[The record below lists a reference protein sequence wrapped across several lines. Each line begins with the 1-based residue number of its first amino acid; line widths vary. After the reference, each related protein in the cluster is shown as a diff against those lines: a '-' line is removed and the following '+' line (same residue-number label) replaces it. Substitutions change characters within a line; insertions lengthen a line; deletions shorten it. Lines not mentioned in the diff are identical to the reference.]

1 MKRRMNEPIS
11 SREPRPSAPY
21 EAAIFAAELGADVPT
36 IDLHGDSF
44 EEAKYR
50 VGNFLYQHHP
60 EGTNVLRIIH
70 GKGTQILHDKLQ
82 AWLKKQKG
90 VIHVRN
96 AEAIGQQGGVTYVVI
111 E

>member
-1 MKRRMNEPIS
+1 MKRRPVEAPS
-11 SREPRPSAPY
+11 SREPKRSAPY

-44 EEAKYR
+44 EDARYE
-50 VGNFLYQHHP
+50 VGNFLYRNHP
-60 EGTNVLRIIH
+60 PGTEVLRIIH
-70 GKGTQILHDKLQ
+70 GKGTQILHDKLHT
-82 AWLKKQKG
+82 WLKKQKG

-96 AEAIGQQGGVTYVVI
+96 AEAPGQQGGVTYVVM